1 VQSPSLGTVH
11 GTVFAAT
18 FDFKSC
24 LASGSINLKKT
35 IQPSI
40 FLLCRGRMGY
50 VDNRVKLESKEE
62 KLEGINI
69 YIFILHILI
78 YIFLFNFNIYTYL
91 IYK

>member
-1 VQSPSLGTVH
+1 VYGLYGAAVEMRKEALFVKNRCNPQALGTVH

-24 LASGSINLKKT
+24 LASGSINPKKT
-35 IQPSI
+35 IQPSV

-62 KLEGINI
+62 KLEGVISS
-69 YIFILHILI
+69 
-78 YIFLFNFNIYTYL
+78 
-91 IYK
+91 